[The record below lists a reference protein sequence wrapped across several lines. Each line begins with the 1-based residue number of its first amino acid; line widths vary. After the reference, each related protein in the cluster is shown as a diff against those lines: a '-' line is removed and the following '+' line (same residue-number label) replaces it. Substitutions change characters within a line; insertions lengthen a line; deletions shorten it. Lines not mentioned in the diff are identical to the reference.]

1 VLAVTALGIG
11 FLAGM
16 VAGAIIQ
23 REGYLTQVASD
34 GHNQS
39 FYFESV
45 DFLGK
50 SKGRAGI

>member
-23 REGYLTQVASD
+23 REGYLTQVAD
-34 GHNQS
+34 KQILI
-39 FYFESV
+39 FTE
-45 DFLGK
+45 
-50 SKGRAGI
+50 I